1 MADDLKIDVGFDEE
15 GFEKA
20 QSKVSSYFRQLNSMI
35 AKFEQTQAQLP
46 LQLTTVIS
54 KSVAEI
60 NAAMRTIQRFQQH
73 NLTSA
78 QMGKM
83 VRERH
88 GAFFTDK
95 IINELQ
101 SKVTHTRLPLSVFF
115 AENAK
120 LQRIIITEISNMVA
134 AEKSNLDILKSVNS
148 KYGVSEEYVKAILRV
163 VRSASEQNAAR
174 NLDMGQYSKT
184 MDDANLIKKE
194 QGMRAAHQA
203 EVNRL
208 QNIINANIKKDPM
221 MAHMAKITLDA
232 KNEQEKLRRKSSGID
247 IPIAEPLKKSGMLGE
262 KSGGGIKGAV
272 GDAVGG
278 MKGILGGV
286 MKGAMLAP
294 LLIGIDLL
302 KQLVSFIMNLAP
314 IKKVLEMFKGFMT
327 IYLMPIALM
336 LMSLL
341 FPFILFFFQLLKTI
355 NIGKWMTNMVKLS
368 NEISAIIL
376 VMYQAFRP
384 LLALLLNNILVISQ
398 VLAVV
403 VGGGLI
409 ALLAVLIA
417 VSIGIEEFVI
427 VAKFIYNFNKIM
439 FTGMY
444 NGLMLSYRLING
456 VLPPMLNVAL
466 GIWNGIKLLTGGFN
480 NMSKGLTSIV
490 GAIHLPKLAGG
501 GTILQTGAAIV
512 HKGEVVTS
520 HPVRNNISVNV
531 NLAGGST
538 MPYTTPQ
545 ELGKVIATEIE
556 RRLASVRRW

>member
-15 GFEKA
+15 GFKKA
-20 QSKVSSYFRQLNSMI
+20 QKEISNYFRVLNSMLS
-35 AKFEQTQAQLP
+35 KFEETQAKLP

-54 KSVAEI
+54 KSIAEI
-60 NAAMRTIQRFQQH
+60 NAAMRTIHRFQQH
-73 NLTSA
+73 DLTSA

-83 VRERH
+83 VRQRH
-88 GAFFTDK
+88 GGFFSDK
-95 IINELQ
+95 LIAEMQ
-101 SKVTHTRLPLSVFF
+101 SKVTNTKAPIGVFL

-120 LQRIIITEISNMVA
+120 LQRMMITEIASMVTE
-134 AEKSNLDILKSVNS
+134 EKSVKDIIKTMSD
-148 KYGVSEEYVKAILRV
+148 KYGASETYTRAILRV
-163 VRSASEQNAAR
+163 VRNPAEETR
-174 NLDMGQYSKT
+174 
-184 MDDANLIKKE
+184 
-194 QGMRAAHQA
+194 RAKA
-203 EVNRL
+203 EIAMKAV
-208 QNIINANIKKDPM
+208 
-221 MAHMAKITLDA
+221 
-232 KNEQEKLRRKSSGID
+232 
-247 IPIAEPLKKSGMLGE
+247 AEPLKKFGMLGE
-262 KSGGGIKGAV
+262 KGGGGIKGAV

-286 MKGAMLAP
+286 MKGVMLAP

-314 IKKVLEMFKGFMT
+314 MKKVLEMFKGFMT

-384 LLALLLNNILVISQ
+384 LLALLLNNILIISQ

-417 VSIGIEEFVI
+417 ASIGIEEFVI
-427 VAKFIYNFNKIM
+427 IAKFIYNFNKIM

-444 NGLMLSYRLING
+444 NEIMFLYRLIKG
-456 VLPPMLNVAL
+456 GLPVMINIAL

-480 NMSKGLTSIV
+480 SMSKGLTSIV

-501 GTILQTGAAIV
+501 GTVMQTGAAIV